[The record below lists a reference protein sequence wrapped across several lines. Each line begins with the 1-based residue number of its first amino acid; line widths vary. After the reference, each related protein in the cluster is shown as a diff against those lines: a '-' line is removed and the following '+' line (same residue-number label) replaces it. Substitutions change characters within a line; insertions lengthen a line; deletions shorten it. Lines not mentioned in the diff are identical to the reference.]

1 MTYDEF
7 NWNFEMKL
15 LRYILLTLFLFVPF
29 SLMGQNWTNT
39 LKPEI
44 LKNGTGFS
52 AHDQATASVI
62 DFQGNVLVTGYFEG
76 EIAFDTDTLRTSGNR
91 DIFVAKLNK
100 NGYWEW
106 ARSAGGS
113 NADYGRGIAVDA
125 NGNVFITGYFYTL
138 ANFGE
143 HTISGSTNTDI
154 FVAKLN
160 SSGVWQWAKSAPGY
174 GFNRGNAVDVDAAGN
189 CFVTGGFDGNI
200 TIGDIILTS
209 SGSRD
214 IFVAK
219 YSANG
224 DVIWAKKA
232 GGSSVDEALAIKYYS
247 SDNMLYLTGGFAGT
261 ASFGGQNIISS
272 GGKDV
277 FVAKMDSSGA
287 FQWAAGAGSTSS
299 EDSRSIALDGG
310 GNAVITGY
318 YVKIFSF
325 GAYPLPTPGNEDV
338 FVAKIDKNGSW
349 LWATAAGSNGYE
361 QGYSATLD
369 NSGNSYVSGYF
380 TGTANFGGTNLVSS
394 GDRNAFLMKL
404 NSSGVIQWAKAITGK
419 TTVDCFTVA
428 TATNGISYPIGAF
441 YHNAVFGTDTLYTRG
456 NSDIFAARISSSGNW
471 SWALGTGG
479 IIGYVDVNSI
489 AALTNGDF
497 YSCGSFFGTIVF
509 GNDTLKSSG
518 DADIFVAKSDRN
530 GNWLWGR
537 KAGGTEPDVANGIAV
552 DHLGNAILTGYFSVT
567 AKFGNITR
575 VSSGQGEIFIAKVDT
590 NGNWVWVTIAG
601 EDEFDEGKALVTD
614 AAGNIYVTGFFS
626 DKPYFGATRLFSA
639 GRDDVFVAK
648 LNNSGAWQWAVRG
661 GSSQFDVG
669 HGIDIDPSGN
679 LYITGG
685 FENIATFGTHS
696 VTSGGG
702 DDIFIAKLN
711 SSGTWLWAVSAGTN
725 SYQEYGSNVKFSSSG
740 YVYATGTFKGL
751 CLFGE
756 QYLIGAGNS
765 DGFITKLDTAGNW
778 IWSRS
783 IGGPGFDVGKGISV
797 DATGGVMAVGYYSSE
812 ATISGTTIQSDA
824 SRASYFLR
832 LASDGSVLYAKSD
845 SNSIFSEAR
854 AVASIGGGTHVIA
867 GIYFGQVSFGSLEIS
882 EAISLD
888 MNSYFA
894 FDGVA
899 SPNSV
904 WTYKDN
910 TGKSS
915 TISIAASVNPIIG
928 NRYMAVGDAIGVF
941 YTRNSNLYCAGFS
954 IWNGNDMEIT
964 VWGDN
969 VETAVKDG
977 MADNE
982 SYTIK
987 QFDAITGD
995 QYVVVPRYESG
1006 PDHFVDGTTTVISRM
1021 PDYADTSFV
1030 PLVIGWNMVS
1040 SIFLATNPNMDS
1052 IFNSI
1057 KNQISIVKDNA
1068 GNVYI
1073 PEFEVNTIGD
1083 WDLTQGY
1090 QVYSQKVQ
1098 TIKVVGT
1105 AIEPE
1110 DYPIY
1115 CNAGW
1120 NIISYLRD
1128 SPYDAESC
1136 FTPLTENDNLIIA
1149 KDNAGNVYIPEYD
1162 INMIG
1167 NLMPMQAYQVYLTNK
1182 DTLQYPPN
1190 SLEKVSVDFDRHR
1203 YDAVYFRPQELYTAN
1218 NSVLL
1223 ISLPEIADGSE
1234 IAVLT
1239 PSGTVAGAA
1248 KFKDGIAPVTVWGND
1263 VLDENPKLFNNGDK
1277 MNFVLYN
1284 STDNKQLILNDLV
1297 AEGNKA
1303 TELTYKQN
1311 GFLKLNRNTA
1321 LIQNMIASAYP
1332 NPAIDYFWL
1341 NLEGQFTGAI
1351 NIKLT
1356 DLSGKSVLSS
1366 YFDKKTSSH
1375 SELISFSNLSNGY
1388 YILKIEFDGSI
1399 ISEGIIINK

>member
-1 MTYDEF
+1 
-7 NWNFEMKL
+7 MKAFK
-15 LRYILLTLFLFVPF
+15 YTFISILLFVPF
-29 SLMGQNWTNT
+29 TLMGQNWTNT

-44 LKNGTGFS
+44 LKNGTGYS
-52 AHDQATASVI
+52 AHDQASASVI

-76 EIAFDTDTLRTSGNR
+76 EIAFGTDTLRTAGNR

-113 NADYGRGIAVDA
+113 NADYGRGIAVDV
-125 NGNVFITGYFYTL
+125 NGNVFITGYFYTS
-138 ANFGE
+138 ATFGT
-143 HTISGSTNTDI
+143 HTITGSTNTDI
-154 FVAKLN
+154 FVAKIN
-160 SSGVWQWAKSAPGY
+160 SSGVWQWAKSAPGF
-174 GFNRGNAVDVDAAGN
+174 GFNRGNAIDVDPDGN

-200 TIGDIILTS
+200 TIGNIVLTS
-209 SGSRD
+209 AGSRD
-214 IFVAK
+214 LFIAK

-224 DVIWAKKA
+224 DVIWATKA
-232 GGSSVDEALAIKYYS
+232 GGSSADEALAIKYYGT
-247 SDNMLYLTGGFAGT
+247 DKMLYLTGGFAGN
-261 ASFGGQNIISS
+261 ASFGSQNIIST

-277 FVAKMDSSGA
+277 FVTKVDSSGV
-287 FQWAAGAGSTSS
+287 FQWAVGAGSTSS

-318 YVKIFSF
+318 YLKNFSF
-325 GAYPLPTPGNEDV
+325 GAFPLPTPGNEDV

-361 QGYSATLD
+361 QGYSVTLD

-404 NSSGVIQWAKAITGK
+404 NSSGVIQFAKAITGK
-419 TTVDCFTVA
+419 TTIDCFTVA

-471 SWALGTGG
+471 AWALGTGG
-479 IIGYVDVNSI
+479 VIGYVNVNSV

-497 YSCGSFFGTIVF
+497 YSCGSFFGTVVF
-509 GNDTLKSSG
+509 GNDTIKSSG

-530 GNWLWGR
+530 GNWIWGR

-567 AKFGNITR
+567 AKFGNFTR

-590 NGNWVWVTIAG
+590 NGNWIWVTIAG
-601 EDEFDEGKALVTD
+601 EDEFDEGKAVVTD
-614 AAGNIYVTGFFS
+614 AAGNIYVTGLFS

-669 HGIDIDPSGN
+669 NGIDIDPSGN

-696 VTSGGG
+696 VTSSGG
-702 DDIFIAKLN
+702 DDMFIAKLN
-711 SSGTWLWAVSAGTN
+711 NSGTWLWAVSAGTN
-725 SYQEYGSNVKFSSSG
+725 SFQEYGSDIRFSNSG
-740 YVYATGTFKGL
+740 HVYATGTFKGL
-751 CLFGE
+751 CLFGP

-783 IGGPGFDVGKGISV
+783 IGGPGFDVGKAISV
-797 DATGGVMAVGYYSSE
+797 DATGGVMAVGYYSSS
-812 ATISGTTIQSDA
+812 ATINSSTIQSDA
-824 SRASYFLR
+824 SRASYIVR

-845 SNSIFSEAR
+845 SNSAFSEAR
-854 AVASIGGGTHVIA
+854 AIADIGGGAHVIA

-882 EAISLD
+882 EVISLD

-899 SPNSV
+899 SPSSV
-904 WTYKDN
+904 WTFKDN

-915 TISIAASVNPIIG
+915 TISIAASVKPIIG

-941 YTRNSNLYCAGFS
+941 YTRNSNLYCAGYS

-969 VETAVKDG
+969 EETAVKDG
-977 MADNE
+977 MANNE
-982 SYTIK
+982 AYTIK
-987 QFDAITGD
+987 QFDAVTGD

-1006 PDHFVDGTTTVISRM
+1006 PNHFVDGTTTVISRL
-1021 PDYADTSFV
+1021 PDYPDTLFI
-1030 PLVIGWNMVS
+1030 PLVTGWNMVS
-1040 SIFLATNPNMDS
+1040 SICLATNPDMES

-1057 KNQISIVKDNA
+1057 KNHVTIVKDNA

-1090 QVYSQKVQ
+1090 QVYSQKAQ
-1098 TIKVVGT
+1098 TIKVIGT
-1105 AIEPE
+1105 PIEPE
-1110 DYPIY
+1110 EHTIY
-1115 CNAGW
+1115 CESGW

-1128 SPYDAESC
+1128 SPYDAEIC
-1136 FTPLTENDNLIIA
+1136 FAPLTENDNLILA
-1149 KDNAGNVYIPEYD
+1149 KDNAGNVYIPEFD

-1167 NLMPMQAYQVYLTNK
+1167 NLMPMQGYQIYLKNK
-1182 DTLQYPPN
+1182 DTLLYPPN
-1190 SLEKVSVDFDRHR
+1190 SLGKMSVNYDRHK
-1203 YDAVYFRPQELYTAN
+1203 YDAVYFRPQEAYTAN
-1218 NSVLL
+1218 NAVLV
-1223 ISLPEIADGSE
+1223 INLPEVPDGSE

-1248 KFKDGIAPVTVWGND
+1248 KFKDGIAPVTVWGDD
-1263 VLDENPKLFNNGDK
+1263 VLDENQKLFSTGDK
-1277 MNFVLYN
+1277 MNFVLFN
-1284 STDNKQLILNDLV
+1284 SLDKKELILNDLV
-1297 AEGNKA
+1297 LEGNNSA
-1303 TELTYKQN
+1303 DLTYKQN
-1311 GFLKLNRNTA
+1311 GFYKLNRNTE
-1321 LIQNMIASAYP
+1321 LNQNMNISAYP
-1332 NPAIDYFWL
+1332 NPAVDYFWL
-1341 NLEGQFTGAI
+1341 NLEGKFTGS
-1351 NIKLT
+1351 IKVELA
-1356 DLSGKSVLSS
+1356 DLSGKSVLSD
-1366 YFDKKTSSH
+1366 FITKTTSSH
-1375 SELISFSNLSNGY
+1375 SELINFSNLSNGY
-1388 YILKIEFDGSI
+1388 YILKIEFDGST
-1399 ISEGIIINK
+1399 ISEGMIINK

>member
-1 MTYDEF
+1 
-7 NWNFEMKL
+7 MKL
-15 LRYILLTLFLFVPF
+15 LRYTLLSIFLFVPF
-29 SLMGQNWTNT
+29 SLLGQNWTNT

-44 LKNGTGFS
+44 LKNGTGYS

-76 EIAFDTDTLRTSGNR
+76 EIAFDTDTLRTAGNR

-138 ANFGE
+138 AKFGE

-174 GFNRGNAVDVDAAGN
+174 GFNRGNAVDVDPAGN

-200 TIGDIILTS
+200 TIGDIVLTS

-219 YSANG
+219 YSGDG
-224 DVIWAKKA
+224 DVVWAKKA

-247 SDNMLYLTGGFAGT
+247 SDKMLYLTGGFAGT
-261 ASFGGQNIISS
+261 ASFGSDNISS
-272 GGKDV
+272 TGGKDV
-277 FVAKMDSSGA
+277 FVAKMDSSGV

-318 YVKIFSF
+318 YVKNFSF
-325 GAYPLPTPGNEDV
+325 GAHPLPSPGNEDV
-338 FVAKIDKNGSW
+338 FVAKIDKDGSW

-361 QGYSATLD
+361 QGYSVTLD

-404 NSSGVIQWAKAITGK
+404 NSSGVIQWAKAISG
-419 TTVDCFTVA
+419 TTTIDCYTVA

-441 YHNAVFGTDTLYTRG
+441 YHNAVFGSDTLYTRG
-456 NSDIFAARISSSGNW
+456 NSDIFVSRISSSGNW
-471 SWALGTGG
+471 SWALGMGG
-479 IIGYVDVNSI
+479 IIGYVNVNSV

-552 DHLGNAILTGYFSVT
+552 DHLGNAIITGYFSVT
-567 AKFGNITR
+567 AKFGNFTR

-614 AAGNIYVTGFFS
+614 AAGNIYVTGYFS

-669 HGIDIDPSGN
+669 NSIDIDPSGN

-685 FENIATFGTHS
+685 FENIATFGSHS

-711 SSGTWLWAVSAGTN
+711 NSGTWLWAVAAGTN
-725 SYQEYGSNVKFSSSG
+725 SFQEYGSDVKFSSSG
-740 YVYATGTFKGL
+740 HVYATGTFKGL
-751 CLFGE
+751 CLFGG

-797 DATGGVMAVGYYSSE
+797 DATGGVMAVGYYSSS

-824 SRASYFLR
+824 SRASYIVR

-845 SNSIFSEAR
+845 SNSAFSEAR
-854 AVASIGGGTHVIA
+854 AVADIGGGAHVIA
-867 GIYFGQVSFGSLEIS
+867 GIYYGQVSFGSLEIS

-904 WTYKDN
+904 WIVKEN

-915 TISIAASVNPIIG
+915 LISIAASVNPIIG

-982 SYTIK
+982 AYTIK

-1006 PDHFVDGTTTVISRM
+1006 PDHFVDATTTVISRL
-1021 PDYADTSFV
+1021 PDYPDTSFI

-1040 SIFLATNPNMDS
+1040 SIFLATNPNMES

-1057 KNQISIVKDNA
+1057 KNHVAIVKDNA

-1073 PEFEVNTIGD
+1073 PEYDVNTIGD

-1128 SPYDAESC
+1128 SPYDAESG

-1149 KDNAGNVYIPEYD
+1149 KDNAGNVYIPEFD

-1167 NLMPMQAYQVYLTNK
+1167 NLMPMQGYQVYLTNK

-1190 SLEKVSVDFDRHR
+1190 SLDKMSVDYDRHR

-1218 NSVLL
+1218 NSVLV
-1223 ISLPEIADGSE
+1223 ISLPDIADGSE
-1234 IAVLT
+1234 IAVMT

-1263 VLDENPKLFNNGDK
+1263 VLDENPKLFDNGDK
-1277 MNFVLYN
+1277 MNFVLFN
-1284 STDNKQLILNDLV
+1284 SADNKELILNDLV
-1297 AEGNKA
+1297 AEGKIA

-1311 GFLKLNRNTA
+1311 AYLKISRNTA
-1321 LIQNMIASAYP
+1321 LNLNMNASAYP

-1351 NIKLT
+1351 NIELT

-1366 YFDKKTSSH
+1366 IFDKKTSSH

-1388 YILKIEFDGSI
+1388 YILKIEFDGST